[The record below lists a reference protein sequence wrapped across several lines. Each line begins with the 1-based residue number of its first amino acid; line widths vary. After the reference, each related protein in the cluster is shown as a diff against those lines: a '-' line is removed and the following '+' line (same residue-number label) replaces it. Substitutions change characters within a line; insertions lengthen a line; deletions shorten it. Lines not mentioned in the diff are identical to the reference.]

1 MSCQPTY
8 TYRPNDRPEPSISNA
23 LVYTEHRSRLFASGT
38 FFRSIEQGTS
48 QNDISIETIVTETDP
63 PLEFEVTCNVY
74 VLGVLQETFVTPQII
89 NIVLPSGPNTC
100 SGGISA
106 LRAAIN
112 DGVTGSN
119 IIEMTPRGFDAF
131 DTSGMDPENNC
142 VTAFGPINMG
152 GGSGPPSGANQ
163 PFLDSLFTGTERS
176 IIIIA
181 TTENIAGKS
190 VDPSILRRV
199 QQWDGTQWI
208 QYANAAQGFCPIDG
222 PPA

>member
-1 MSCQPTY
+1 
-8 TYRPNDRPEPSISNA
+8 
-23 LVYTEHRSRLFASGT
+23 LFASGT

-48 QNDISIETIVTETDP
+48 QNDISLEVIVTETNP
-63 PLEFEVTCNVY
+63 PLVFEVTSNVY
-74 VLGVLQETFVTPQII
+74 ILGVLQETFVTPQII
-89 NIVLPSGPNTC
+89 NIVPLGPNTC

-119 IIEMTPRGFDAF
+119 IIEMTPRGVDDFD
-131 DTSGMDPENNC
+131 SGGEDPDSNC
-142 VTAFGPINMG
+142 LAAFGPINMA

-163 PFLDSLFTGTERS
+163 AFLDALFTGTERS

-181 TTENIAGKS
+181 TTENAVGKS
-190 VDPSILRRV
+190 VDPSILRRI

-208 QYANAAQGFCPIDG
+208 QYANVAQGSCPIDG